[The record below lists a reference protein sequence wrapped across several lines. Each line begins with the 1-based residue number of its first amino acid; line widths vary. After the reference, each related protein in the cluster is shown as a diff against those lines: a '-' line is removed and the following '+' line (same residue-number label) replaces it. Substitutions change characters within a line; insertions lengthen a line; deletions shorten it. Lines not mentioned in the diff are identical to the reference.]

1 MCLAQ
6 GHNTVKLVR
15 LEPAASWSG
24 LLKSSTL
31 PLSHCATII
40 QYLAKG
46 KKELIFNH
54 LLGIMLHPRV
64 THI

>member
-1 MCLAQ
+1 MIFHYILQVSDAFICLLEMLYD
-6 GHNTVKLVR
+6 TVICIVFV
-15 LEPAASWSG
+15 
-24 LLKSSTL
+24 
-31 PLSHCATII
+31 II